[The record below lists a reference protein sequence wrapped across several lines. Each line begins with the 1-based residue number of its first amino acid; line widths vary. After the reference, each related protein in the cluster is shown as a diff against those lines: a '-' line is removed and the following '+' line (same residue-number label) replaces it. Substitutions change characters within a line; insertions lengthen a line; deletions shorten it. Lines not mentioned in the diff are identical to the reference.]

1 MRSAGK
7 IKHKVHAQ
15 QTQYWLWVRKF
26 QTVLILNFFE
36 WLKPQLHK
44 FYENNSPAVFGLL
57 QCKDRF
63 SSDRPSRVHPHCRRL
78 HGERGFPHQVM
89 ISFVIQDHFKSII
102 LRFVY
107 YETLVTSMKSLGVR
121 EPVIS
126 YDDLKVQRLSC
137 FMTLQSCSKNR
148 QVKTRKTFFMGIT
161 FACCKVNMPLLHLI
175 SGWMCEKASV
185 WLCGKC

>member
-1 MRSAGK
+1 MIFK
-7 IKHKVHAQ
+7 D
-15 QTQYWLWVRKF
+15 
-26 QTVLILNFFE
+26 
-36 WLKPQLHK
+36 LKPQSHR
-44 FYENNSPAVFGLL
+44 FYHEDNSPPVLGLL

-63 SSDRPSRVHPHCRRL
+63 SSDRPSRVHSHCRRL
-78 HGERGFPHQVM
+78 HGERGFPHQV
-89 ISFVIQDHFKSII
+89 IGEVCFQDQVKII
-102 LRFVY
+102 IFRFVY

-137 FMTLQSCSKNR
+137 FMTLQSCSENR

-175 SGWMCEKASV
+175 SG
-185 WLCGKC
+185 